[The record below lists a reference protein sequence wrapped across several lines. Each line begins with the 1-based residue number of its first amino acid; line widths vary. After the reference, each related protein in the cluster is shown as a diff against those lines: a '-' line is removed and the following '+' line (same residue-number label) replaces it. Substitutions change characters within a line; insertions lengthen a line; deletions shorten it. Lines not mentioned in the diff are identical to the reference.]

1 MSDRKLKM
9 LSIFILETK
18 GTKNDKNL
26 NFLKGCF
33 SVMGGPMDMIFCV
46 FSKTYVRLVKSI
58 ILQFFSKYKKSYNNL
73 NLKSSLKLNGL
84 SLNHSP
90 P

>member
-9 LSIFILETK
+9 WSIFILETK
-18 GTKNDKNL
+18 GAKNDKNL

-33 SVMGGPMDMIFCV
+33 SVMGGPMDIFCV

-58 ILQFFSKYKKSYNNL
+58 IVQFFSKYKKSYNNL

-84 SLNHSP
+84 
-90 P
+90 